1 MADAKPRCR
10 LYLQAPA
17 PLTAK
22 LEAQLTQALAGTTAA
37 CVLLCDDGRPAGE
50 SDESHTDRLIDLIQ
64 GAGAACL
71 IENDIA
77 LAERLGADGV
87 HIAADAELYE
97 SARNLLGES
106 ANIGVGCG
114 FDRHE
119 AMRLAEMGA
128 NYVAFGPESAGSVD
142 AVNQCAELIAWWSE
156 IFVVPCIAWN
166 IDNPKQAARL
176 ASAGAD
182 FVAPSRT
189 IWPDDPAA
197 AIFTDIDNAMRRA
210 RTAA

>member
-1 MADAKPRCR
+1 MADVKPRCR
-10 LYLQAPA
+10 LYLQVPA

-22 LEAQLTQALAGTTAA
+22 LEAQLGQALANSSAA
-37 CVLLCDDGRPAGE
+37 CVLLCDDGQPI
-50 SDESHTDRLIDLIQ
+50 DETLADRIIDLAQ
-64 GAGAACL
+64 RAGVACL

-97 SARNLLGES
+97 SARSLLGES
-106 ANIGVGCG
+106 ANIGVACG

-128 NYVAFGPESAGSVD
+128 NYVAFGPENPGDAD
-142 AVNQCAELIAWWSE
+142 AVAECEELIAWWSE
-156 IFVVPCIAWN
+156 ILVVPCVAWN
-166 IDNPKQAARL
+166 IDVPKQAARL
-176 ASAGAD
+176 TSAGAD

-189 IWPDDPAA
+189 IWQDDPAA
-197 AIFTDIDNAMRRA
+197 SILIDIDNAMRRA
-210 RTAA
+210 GSAA

>member
-22 LEAQLTQALAGTTAA
+22 LEAQLSQALANSSAA
-37 CVLLCDDGRPAGE
+37 CVLLCDDGQPI
-50 SDESHTDRLIDLIQ
+50 DETIADRIIDLVQ
-64 GAGAACL
+64 GAGVACL
-71 IENDIA
+71 IENNIA
-77 LAERLGADGV
+77 LAESLGADGV
-87 HIAADAELYE
+87 HIPGDAELYE
-97 SARNLLGES
+97 SARSLLGES

-128 NYVAFGPESAGSVD
+128 NYVAFGPEQAGGLD
-142 AVNQCAELIAWWSE
+142 AVDQCAELMAWWSE
-156 IFVVPCIAWN
+156 IFVVPCVAWN
-166 IDNPKQAARL
+166 IDLPKQAARL
-176 ASAGAD
+176 AGLGAD

-197 AIFTDIDNAMRRA
+197 AIFTKIDDAMRRA

>member
-17 PLTAK
+17 PFTAK
-22 LEAQLTQALAGTTAA
+22 LEAQLSQALANSSAA
-37 CVLLCDDGRPAGE
+37 CVLLCDDGQPI
-50 SDESHTDRLIDLIQ
+50 DETIADRIIDLVQ
-64 GAGAACL
+64 GAGVACL

-77 LAERLGADGV
+77 LAESLGADGV
-87 HIAADAELYE
+87 HIAADAELYGN
-97 SARNLLGES
+97 ARELLGES

-128 NYVAFGPESAGSVD
+128 NYVAFGPEQTGDLD
-142 AVNQCAELIAWWSE
+142 AVNQCAELMAWWSE
-156 IFVVPCIAWN
+156 IFIVPSVAWN
-166 IDNPKQAARL
+166 IDVPKQAGRL
-176 ASAGAD
+176 ASLGAD

-197 AIFTDIDNAMRRA
+197 SIFTAIDNAMRRA

>member
-10 LYLQAPA
+10 LFLQAPA

-22 LEAQLTQALAGTTAA
+22 LKAQLSQALANSAAA
-37 CVLLCDDGRPAGE
+37 CVLLCDDGQPI
-50 SDESHTDRLIDLIQ
+50 DEVIADRIIDLVQ
-64 GAGAACL
+64 GAGVACL
-71 IENDIA
+71 IENNIA
-77 LAERLGADGV
+77 LAESLGADGV
-87 HIAADAELYE
+87 HIPADVELYGN
-97 SARNLLGES
+97 ARELLGES

-128 NYVAFGPESAGSVD
+128 NYVAFGPEQAGDLD
-142 AVNQCAELIAWWSE
+142 AINQCAELMAWWSE
-156 IFVVPCIAWN
+156 VFVVPCVAWN
-166 IDNPKQAARL
+166 IDAPKQAGQL
-176 ASAGAD
+176 AGLGAD

-197 AIFTDIDNAMRRA
+197 SIFTNIDDAMRRA

>member
-10 LYLQAPA
+10 LYLQVPA

-22 LEAQLTQALAGTTAA
+22 LEAQLNQALANSGAA
-37 CVLLCDDGRPAGE
+37 CVLLCDDGQPI
-50 SDESHTDRLIDLIQ
+50 DEAIADRIIDLVQ
-64 GAGAACL
+64 GAGVACL
-71 IENDIA
+71 IENNIA
-77 LAERLGADGV
+77 LAESLGADGV
-87 HIAADAELYE
+87 HIPADAHLYK
-97 SARNLLGES
+97 SARELLGES

-128 NYVAFGPESAGSVD
+128 NYVAFGPDQPGDPD
-142 AVNQCAELIAWWSE
+142 AFDQCAELMAWWSE
-156 IFVVPCIAWN
+156 ILVVPCIAWN
-166 IDNPKQAARL
+166 IDVPKQAGRL
-176 ASAGAD
+176 ARAGAD

-189 IWPDDPAA
+189 VWPEDPAA
-197 AIFTDIDNAMRRA
+197 SIFTDIDNAMRRA

>member
-10 LYLQAPA
+10 FYLQATA

-22 LEAQLTQALAGTTAA
+22 LEAQLGQALANSSAA
-37 CVLLCDDGRPAGE
+37 CVLLCDDGQPM
-50 SDESHTDRLIDLIQ
+50 DENLADRLIDLIQ
-64 GAGAACL
+64 GAGVACL

-97 SARNLLGES
+97 NARNLLGES

-114 FDRHE
+114 FDRHN
-119 AMRLAEMGA
+119 AMNLAEMGA
-128 NYVAFGPESAGSVD
+128 NYVAFGPDPANGID
-142 AVNQCAELIAWWSE
+142 AIDQCAELIAWWSE

-166 IDNPKQAARL
+166 IDVPKQAARL
-176 ASAGAD
+176 ASLGAD

-189 IWPDDPAA
+189 IWQDDPSASV
-197 AIFTDIDNAMRRA
+197 FTGIDNAIRRA
-210 RTAA
+210 RSAA